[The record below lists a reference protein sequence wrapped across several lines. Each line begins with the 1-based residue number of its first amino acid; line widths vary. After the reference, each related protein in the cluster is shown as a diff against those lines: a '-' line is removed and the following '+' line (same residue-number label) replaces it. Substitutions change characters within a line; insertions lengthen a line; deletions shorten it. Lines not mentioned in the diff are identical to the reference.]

1 MFHILSFVCI
11 LKHNN
16 TTIQMIKKITKN
28 KLIYKIKLQ
37 FYKSSHIIMINLS
50 TIFFPIKTKKHKSN
64 NYKTHK

>member
-1 MFHILSFVCI
+1 
-11 LKHNN
+11 
-16 TTIQMIKKITKN
+16 MIKKITKN